1 MLKRCFRKAVESQ
14 LSMEHS
20 GKIGR
25 LEGHVVQNKLF
36 KNHSCTQANL
46 FKKKKKKKKKAF
58 FPNAVNCL
66 AAGFH
71 SEEITIRGT
80 CQLHDSRI
88 VCCSLLEHGSSET
101 SAVNL
106 VPIGPNN

>member
-46 FKKKKKKKKKAF
+46 LKKKKKKRHFSQMQLTAWLLVFTLKK
-58 FPNAVNCL
+58 
-66 AAGFH
+66 
-71 SEEITIRGT
+71 
-80 CQLHDSRI
+80 
-88 VCCSLLEHGSSET
+88 
-101 SAVNL
+101 
-106 VPIGPNN
+106 

>member
-1 MLKRCFRKAVESQ
+1 MLSRKMEGQMKSMFSMLKRCFRKAVESQ

-46 FKKKKKKKKKAF
+46 LKKKKKKGI
-58 FPNAVNCL
+58 FPK
-66 AAGFH
+66 
-71 SEEITIRGT
+71 
-80 CQLHDSRI
+80 
-88 VCCSLLEHGSSET
+88 CS
-101 SAVNL
+101 
-106 VPIGPNN
+106 

>member
-1 MLKRCFRKAVESQ
+1 MLKHCFRKAVESQ

-46 FKKKKKKKKKAF
+46 FKKKKRHFSQMQLTAWLLVLALKK
-58 FPNAVNCL
+58 
-66 AAGFH
+66 
-71 SEEITIRGT
+71 
-80 CQLHDSRI
+80 
-88 VCCSLLEHGSSET
+88 
-101 SAVNL
+101 
-106 VPIGPNN
+106 

>member
-46 FKKKKKKKKKAF
+46 LKKKKKKAF

-66 AAGFH
+66 AAGLH
-71 SEEITIRGT
+71 SEEI
-80 CQLHDSRI
+80 LF
-88 VCCSLLEHGSSET
+88 EA
-101 SAVNL
+101 AVNYMT
-106 VPIGPNN
+106 PE

>member
-46 FKKKKKKKKKAF
+46 LKKKKKKKKAF

>member
-1 MLKRCFRKAVESQ
+1 MTSLSLKCICCESQRRLNYPIREECYLLLKNPKFSMLKRCFRKAVESQ

-46 FKKKKKKKKKAF
+46 FKKRHF
-58 FPNAVNCL
+58 
-66 AAGFH
+66 
-71 SEEITIRGT
+71 SQM
-80 CQLHDSRI
+80 QLTAW
-88 VCCSLLEHGSSET
+88 LL
-101 SAVNL
+101 VFL
-106 VPIGPNN
+106 

>member
-1 MLKRCFRKAVESQ
+1 MKVRRLNYPIREECYLLLKNPKFSMLKRCFRKAVESQ

-46 FKKKKKKKKKAF
+46 LKKKTF

-71 SEEITIRGT
+71 SEEITI
-80 CQLHDSRI
+80 
-88 VCCSLLEHGSSET
+88 
-101 SAVNL
+101 
-106 VPIGPNN
+106 

>member
-46 FKKKKKKKKKAF
+46 LKKKKKKKKRPF
-58 FPNAVNCL
+58 
-66 AAGFH
+66 
-71 SEEITIRGT
+71 SQT
-80 CQLHDSRI
+80 QLTAW
-88 VCCSLLEHGSSET
+88 LLVFT
-101 SAVNL
+101 L
-106 VPIGPNN
+106 KK

>member
-1 MLKRCFRKAVESQ
+1 MKVRRLNYPIREECYLLLKNPKFSMLKRCFRKAVESQ

-46 FKKKKKKKKKAF
+46 LKKKKKKAF

-71 SEEITIRGT
+71 SEELFEATT
-80 CQLHDSRI
+80 
-88 VCCSLLEHGSSET
+88 VNYMTLE
-101 SAVNL
+101 
-106 VPIGPNN
+106 

>member
-46 FKKKKKKKKKAF
+46 LKKKKKAF